1 MRRTLEIIFR
11 HPLQLLILVVLLP
24 IIGVVI
30 SYILT
35 PKMYQST
42 GSVWAWH
49 RYSVI
54 SPTGPESDLNST
66 PAQTQATALTEL
78 LQTRKF
84 ALDVIKGIDL
94 ESTMDLSATVKS
106 DPQQLEDA
114 LFAEI
119 AKNVVVT
126 PQAYQLYTVSY
137 ANKSPEIA
145 QKIVASVIQN
155 FGTQSTNLT
164 AAEGQNLLTNYQ
176 TQLKQA
182 QERQNQAVQAQQSYA
197 ASHRNLTPAEL
208 AADPEYQQL
217 DASTKQATA
226 NVQNIQDQINV
237 IQQSLGQTGDNATT
251 LYQIVDTPQVPQLP
265 LSRAPKFLIGGG
277 IGLGVSLLADA
288 IYLIILVRRDR
299 SIYSAYDLQDVITLP
314 VLMQLPTLTPAS
326 AALLV
331 SSQPVD

>member
-24 IIGVVI
+24 IIGVVLA
-30 SYILT
+30 YIMT
-35 PKMYQST
+35 PKMYQSV

-49 RYSVI
+49 RYAVI

-94 ESTMDLSATVKS
+94 LSTLDLGANVKS

-114 LFAEI
+114 LFSEI
-119 AKNVVVT
+119 AKNVTVT

-137 ANKSPEIA
+137 ANRNPEIA
-145 QKIVASVIQN
+145 QKIVQSVIQN

-164 AAEGQNLLTNYQ
+164 VAEGQNLLANYQ
-176 TQLKQA
+176 AQLKDA
-182 QERQNQAVQAQQSYA
+182 QNKQDQAVKAQQQYVA
-197 ASHRNLTPAEL
+197 AHRNMSQAEL

-217 DASTKQATA
+217 EAATKQATA
-226 NVQNIQDQINV
+226 NVQSIQDQINV
-237 IQQSLGQTGDNATT
+237 IQQSLGQTGDNSQT
-251 LYQIVDTPQVPQLP
+251 LFQIVDAPQIPQLP
-265 LSRAPKFLIGGG
+265 VSRAQKFLIGGG
-277 IGLGVSLLADA
+277 IGLGIALLADA

-299 SIYSAYDLQDVITLP
+299 SIYSAYDLQDIITLP

-326 AALLV
+326 TALLV